1 MPTVW
6 HNGRKVFMYFVVLP
20 DGQKFGPAD
29 LNLLNQWVAEG
40 RVLPNSMLEDAQTG
54 QRMPATSVPGLQVA
68 TMQQPPSPFPAPG
81 TMNPPQQYGAYV
93 RPGQVVGD
101 LGQNDLT
108 LAYVFAAIGLVMC
121 VSGGFCGG
129 CGIVGIVF
137 PILGLVFAKKAQD
150 KGNPAANG
158 AKVLAWVALALQ
170 IVGLVLSLGIL
181 GLGMLGN
188 LN

>member
-40 RVLPNSMLEDAQTG
+40 RILPSSMLEDAQTG

-68 TMQQPPSPFPAPG
+68 TVQQQSPASFPAPG
-81 TMNPPQQYGAYV
+81 TMNPPQQYGAYY
-93 RPGQVVGD
+93 RPGQMDMGQSD
-101 LGQNDLT
+101 LN
-108 LAYVFAAIGLVMC
+108 LAYVFGVIGLVMC
-121 VSGGFCGG
+121 VGGGLCGG
-129 CGIVGIVF
+129 CGLVGIVF

-150 KGNPAANG
+150 KGNQAANG
-158 AKVLAWVALALQ
+158 AKVLCWVALALQ
-170 IVGLVLSLGIL
+170 IAGLVLSLGL
-181 GLGMLGN
+181 FGLGMMSGWN
-188 LN
+188 